1 MTARTASTLTGTIT
15 IVRLILRRDRVRI
28 PVWLGAVAGLVAL
41 TVSSVQ
47 GLYPTAA
54 DLQAAGTFIANNPTA
69 RALNGPAHAVGT
81 LGGRVAFELGAF
93 TYVVVALMS
102 LFMVSRHTRAEEE
115 SGRVELLRAGVLG
128 RHATTTAALVVVTAT
143 NLVLGAAIAA
153 ILTGMGLPV
162 TGSVV
167 LATAM
172 AAGGIVFGAVTAVTA
187 QITEHSRAVSGIA
200 ATVLGIAF
208 VLRAA
213 GDVGDGT
220 LSWLSPIGWGQAS
233 RPYADERW
241 WPLLLA
247 LGVAVVL
254 TVTAFALGARRD
266 VGAGLLR
273 PRPGPATASSGL
285 TRPIGLALRLQ
296 RGSLIGWAVGLF
308 LLGAAYG
315 SVGNDVEG
323 FIGSN
328 EDLADMLAAVGGGS
342 LTDSFFATAFS
353 LIALIGSGFAIQSAL
368 RLRGEESGGRA
379 EPVLATPVTRR
390 RWAGS
395 HLLVALA
402 GSAVVLAAAGLGV
415 GATFGAATGEPVQVA
430 RMLSAALLYV
440 PALWV
445 LIGVAAALFGF
456 ASRAAALVWA
466 VLAGCILIGLLGPL
480 LGLPGWL
487 MDLSPFQHVPQL
499 PVVDATLWP
508 PLALTLIAAGLT
520 VVGLAALRRRDIG

>member
-1 MTARTASTLTGTIT
+1 MIARTAFTLTGTAT
-15 IVRLILRRDRVRI
+15 IVRLILRRDRVRT
-28 PVWLGAVAGLVAL
+28 PVWLVAIAGLVAL

-54 DLQAAGTFIANNPTA
+54 DLQAAGAFIASNPTA

-115 SGRVELLRAGVLG
+115 SGRVDLLRAGVLG
-128 RHATTTAALVVVTAT
+128 RHATTTAALLVVTGT
-143 NLVLGAAIAA
+143 NLVLGAVVAA
-153 ILTGMGLPV
+153 ILIGMGLPV
-162 TGSVV
+162 TGSIV
-167 LATAM
+167 LASAL

-247 LGVAVVL
+247 LGFAVALAVI
-254 TVTAFALGARRD
+254 AFAAAARRD
-266 VGAGLLR
+266 VGAGLV
-273 PRPGPATASSGL
+273 RPGPGPARASSGL
-285 TRPIGLALRLQ
+285 ARPVGLALRLQ
-296 RGSLIGWAVGLF
+296 RGSLIGWSVGLF

-315 SVGNDVEG
+315 SVGNDVAG

-328 EDLADMLAAVGGGS
+328 EDLADMLAVAGGDS
-342 LTDSFFATAFS
+342 LTDSFFATAFFV
-353 LIALIGSGFAIQSAL
+353 IAVIGSGFAVQSIL
-368 RLRGEESGGRA
+368 RLHGEESGGRA
-379 EPVLATPVTRR
+379 EPLLATPVARW

-395 HLLVALA
+395 HLVVALA
-402 GSAVVLAAAGLGV
+402 GSAVVLAAAGLGA
-415 GATFGAATGEPVQVA
+415 GFAFGAATGEPVEVA
-430 RMLSAALLYV
+430 RMLGAALVYA

-445 LIGVAAALFGF
+445 LIGVGAALFGF

-466 VLAGCILIGLLGPL
+466 VLAGCILVGLLGPL
-480 LGLPGWL
+480 LQLPEWL

-499 PVVDATLWP
+499 PVAEPAPVPL
-508 PLALTLIAAGLT
+508 LALTLVAAGSIA
-520 VVGLAALRRRDIG
+520 VGLAALRRRDIG